1 MSESLNVTNRRVL
14 VTGASSGIG
23 AAIARKL
30 HADGVEVVGLD
41 RTAGGIDFPIL
52 STDLSDRDRIHNT
65 VASLEGSFTGLCNA
79 AGLPGT
85 AAWEPVLRVNYLGL
99 RELTDALA
107 AAMPS
112 GSSVVNIASQAGYQ
126 VTQDTGLASRAEAT
140 RDWGELED
148 ELQADPHFMD
158 DPYGFTKHFVHQLT
172 VARAAEWISRGV
184 RCNSVS
190 PGPVR
195 TPIAADFRKQMG
207 EERYDGAVKKV
218 GRMGEP
224 EDVADVVCFLL
235 SDASRWINGVDI
247 AADGGLSAVRRG
259 AAAAVTHSALNR

>member
-1 MSESLNVTNRRVL
+1 MSESLDLTKRRVL
-14 VTGASSGIG
+14 VTGAASGIG

-30 HADGVEVVGLD
+30 HADGVDVVGLD
-41 RTAGGIDFPIL
+41 RSAGGTDFPIL
-52 STDLSDRDRIHNT
+52 STDLSDRERIHST
-65 VASLEGSFTGLCNA
+65 VAALEGSFTGLCNA

-85 AAWEPVLRVNYLGL
+85 APWEPVLRVNYLGL
-99 RELTDALA
+99 RELTDAVA
-107 AAMPS
+107 ASMPS

-126 VTQDTGLASRAEAT
+126 IPQGTGLATLSEAI
-140 RDWGELED
+140 RDWGDLED
-148 ELQADPHFMD
+148 RLNEDPQFMA
-158 DPYGFTKHFVHQLT
+158 DPYGFTKHFVHHLT
-172 VARAAEWISRGV
+172 VSRAAEWISRGV

-235 SDASRWINGVDI
+235 SERSRWINGIDI

-259 AAAAVTHSALNR
+259 GTPPLSLTRP